1 MWNVLEQ
8 HRIRGTK
15 NVYKKKIYK
24 KKKVYKAF
32 SSISKE
38 YSWRKN
44 FEVYNLSK
52 VK

>member
-24 KKKVYKAF
+24 KKKFTKHFQAF
-32 SSISKE
+32 P
-38 YSWRKN
+38 KN
-44 FEVYNLSK
+44 TLEEKILKFII
-52 VK
+52 